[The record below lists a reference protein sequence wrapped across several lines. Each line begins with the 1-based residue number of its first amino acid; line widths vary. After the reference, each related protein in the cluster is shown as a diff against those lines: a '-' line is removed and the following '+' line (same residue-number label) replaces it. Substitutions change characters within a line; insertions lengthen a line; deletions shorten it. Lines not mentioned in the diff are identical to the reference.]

1 MLLQTFEDLEPL
13 LRTVLVGLR
22 YNAEILQEQNKVYY
36 LGKVCI
42 LLQNLSTSN
51 NFFTISIMLF

>member
-22 YNAEILQEQNKVYY
+22 YNAEILQEQNKVYQEKSASCYKTY
-36 LGKVCI
+36 LLLIIFYCI
-42 LLQNLSTSN
+42 NYV
-51 NFFTISIMLF
+51 I